1 MNCRLFFSLVAV
13 GFCLPYADA
22 AVITF
27 DTVADGTVVN
37 STYPGVIFTNPIG
50 GDIYARDQGTSAP
63 SPSNVVS
70 VVPPFGSGLPTQS
83 VFAFF
88 DASLGAVQAAFSTP
102 QSVVSIDAR
111 PVSPLEFLGNLVNR
125 PFLEAYAANN
135 TLLGRILY
143 AGPLPTTAAFT
154 VGPTETLT
162 FSSGSSNIAYV
173 RFSSQTS
180 QSSIRTFGLFDN
192 LTFTAT
198 TTAVPEPSSI
208 LLIGAG
214 LIAGAAL
221 RKARQTVKPELT
233 PFSGKF

>member
-1 MNCRLFFSLVAV
+1 MNYRLVFSLVGL
-13 GFCLPYADA
+13 GFCLPYAEA

-37 STYPGVIFTNPIG
+37 SMYSGVTFTNPIG
-50 GDIYARDQGTSAP
+50 GDIYARDQGSFAP
-63 SPSNVVS
+63 SPPNVVS

-88 DASLGAVQAAFSTP
+88 DALEGAVQAAFSTP
-102 QSVVSIDAR
+102 QSVVSINAS

-125 PFLEAYAANN
+125 PFLEAYASNN
-135 TLLGRILY
+135 TFLGRVLY

-154 VGPTETLT
+154 VGPTEILT
-162 FSSGSSNIAYV
+162 FTSASNNIAYV

-198 TTAVPEPSSI
+198 AVPEPSSI
-208 LLIGAG
+208 LLIATG
-214 LIAGAAL
+214 IVAAVV
-221 RKARQTVKPELT
+221 RKKHGGTRDVSK
-233 PFSGKF
+233 G